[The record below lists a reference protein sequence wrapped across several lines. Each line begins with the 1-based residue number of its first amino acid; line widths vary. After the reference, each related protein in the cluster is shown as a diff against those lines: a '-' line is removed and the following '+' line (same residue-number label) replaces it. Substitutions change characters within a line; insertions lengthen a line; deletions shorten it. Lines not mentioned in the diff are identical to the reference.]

1 MGILKRR
8 PPEHRVTDENESDE
22 TEPDEYEPDA
32 VETDRQLSTIT
43 RELRHIR
50 ILLTCLLCLAV
61 LSAAAS
67 VGGYLIDKFLPF
79 IFWTGL
85 TALVAFG
92 IYYGV
97 RHVWKTGGEA
107 ENNRDHRK

>member
-1 MGILKRR
+1 
-8 PPEHRVTDENESDE
+8 VTDRNESDRN
-22 TEPDEYEPDA
+22 EPDA
-32 VETDRQLSTIT
+32 FETDRQLTTIA

-67 VGGYLIDKFLPF
+67 VGGYLIDKFLPS

-85 TALVAFG
+85 IALVVFAL
-92 IYYGV
+92 YYGV
-97 RHVWKTGGEA
+97 RQVWKSGHDA
-107 ENNRDHRK
+107 ARDRDEK

>member
-1 MGILKRR
+1 MKKFFERDALATDLS
-8 PPEHRVTDENESDE
+8 PEAESLDAEDE
-22 TEPDEYEPDA
+22 TA
-32 VETDRQLSTIT
+32 TSDRDRDLAKIAL
-43 RELRHIR
+43 ELRHIR

-79 IFWTGL
+79 VFWTGL
-85 TALVAFG
+85 ILLIAFA

-97 RHVWKTGGEA
+97 RHVWKSGHESAG
-107 ENNRDHRK
+107 K

>member
-1 MGILKRR
+1 MT
-8 PPEHRVTDENESDE
+8 PPEHRVTDDFNSESND
-22 TEPDEYEPDA
+22 P
-32 VETDRQLSTIT
+32 DRQLATIIQ
-43 RELRHIR
+43 ELRHIR

-79 IFWTGL
+79 IFWIGL
-85 TALVAFG
+85 TALVVFA

-97 RHVWKTGGEA
+97 RHVWKFGE
-107 ENNRDHRK
+107 ETEKTQDRRK

>member
-1 MGILKRR
+1 MKKFFERDALAADFS
-8 PPEHRVTDENESDE
+8 TDADAENG
-22 TEPDEYEPDA
+22 PDA
-32 VETDRQLSTIT
+32 RDRNRVLATIAL
-43 RELRHIR
+43 ELRHIR

-61 LSAAAS
+61 LSAAAT

-85 TALVAFG
+85 LLLVAFA

-97 RHVWKTGGEA
+97 RHVWKPADESA
-107 ENNRDHRK
+107 ED